1 MFLLICKKLKAQHN
15 SDEDWGKIL
24 CADNH
29 VNRIPAKPLPEAGL
43 YW

>member
-15 SDEDWGKIL
+15 SDGDWGKIL
-24 CADNH
+24 CAGNH
-29 VNRIPAKPLPEAGL
+29 VNRTPAKPFREAVL